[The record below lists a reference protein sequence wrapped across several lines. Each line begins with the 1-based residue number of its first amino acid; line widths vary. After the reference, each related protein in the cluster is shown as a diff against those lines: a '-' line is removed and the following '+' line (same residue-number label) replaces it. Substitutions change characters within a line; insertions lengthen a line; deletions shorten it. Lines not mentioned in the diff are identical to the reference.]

1 MRKKGFTLIELLVVI
16 AIIGILA
23 AILLPALAR
32 AREAARRASCANNLK
47 QQGLSLKMYSNEARG
62 EKFPMVGFVNF
73 EEAVDCT
80 STDANGHLNFVPAP
94 NASDLIFSYR
104 LKHMYPDYLPDLN
117 VIACPSDAGFSTED
131 IPSPYATSGTELDAG
146 NNCLGG
152 SDGGAGQ
159 NGENSDRGQQLAHG
173 SYVYLGH
180 VFDKTDEFG
189 QLSDPSASGGVLT
202 LFCADDLADGRPVAE
217 LTIQFAMWFDVWG
230 TAVGIGN
237 AVNAPVPGITADS
250 DIDMTGDPVSPTGGN
265 GPSVDPAA
273 ICVTNCSDT
282 HYGNGTSDTLY
293 RFREGI
299 ERFLIT
305 DINNP
310 GVENVGQS
318 DIVLMF
324 DQGSTLPSGFNH
336 IPGGSNLLFMD
347 GHVEFEKYPGQ
358 PPLSPNNMWI
368 TECIQSGL

>member
-47 QQGLSLKMYSNEARG
+47 QQGLSLKMYANEARG
-62 EKFPMVGFVNF
+62 EKFPMAGLVND
-73 EEAVDCT
+73 EPAVDCT

-94 NASDLIFSYR
+94 NASDLIFSFR

-117 VIACPSDAGFSTED
+117 VIVCPSDAGFSTEE

-146 NNCLGG
+146 QNCLGG

-159 NGENSDRGQQLAHG
+159 NGENGGRGQQLAHG

-180 VFDKTDEFG
+180 VFDKTTDEG
-189 QLSDPSASGGVLT
+189 QQAAPTNAGLPLT
-202 LFCADDLADGRPVAE
+202 LFCADDIADGRPVSNV
-217 LTIQFAMWFDVWG
+217 TIQFAMWFDVWALTIAQQG
-230 TAVGIGN
+230 T
-237 AVNAPVPGITADS
+237 VPHMSGDL
-250 DIDMTGDPVSPTGGN
+250 DIDMEDGPVSPSGDA
-265 GPSVDPAA
+265 GPSSDPASL
-273 ICVTNCSDT
+273 CVANCTDI
-282 HYGNGTSDTLY
+282 HYGNGSGDTLY

-336 IPGGSNLLFMD
+336 IPGGSNLLFLD

-358 PPLSPNNMWI
+358 APLSENNMWI
-368 TECIQSGL
+368 TECIQSGS